1 MKGTLSAQK
10 ASQGSKTK
18 ELMGGTKGNNI
29 FPNVGSLTFSFGKL
43 LISFLQRQT
52 GQKRSQCPDL
62 WDVNLAEVNGEP
74 NAPYGQPSDVSHLHG
89 KNQAKNISSEGQV
102 IN

>member
-1 MKGTLSAQK
+1 MYILSTFYRGKQDKKGV
-10 ASQGSKTK
+10 
-18 ELMGGTKGNNI
+18 N
-29 FPNVGSLTFSFGKL
+29 
-43 LISFLQRQT
+43 
-52 GQKRSQCPDL
+52 CPDL

>member
-1 MKGTLSAQK
+1 MSAQK
-10 ASQGSKTK
+10 ASQGSKTKTK

-43 LISFLQRQT
+43 LISFLQIQT

-74 NAPYGQPSDVSHLHG
+74 NAPYGQPSDVGHLHG
-89 KNQAKNISSEGQV
+89 KNQAKKY
-102 IN
+102 